1 MTWSGSKPAWRR
13 RALMMAA
20 LACAFSVSTTVG
32 AARPSGQAAQA
43 PQAAQ
48 GDDGLTFNVDSVT
61 MFFQVAEPAAADF
74 EAFMVK
80 VKEVL
85 TKSDKPERK
94 QQAASWKMF
103 VKLEAATNGILTYIW
118 ILDPVAKGVSYDL
131 FKILAEGLPPDQVQ
145 EIYKKVGPSIKG
157 ISKSVIKIMGD
168 TPPAH

>member
-32 AARPSGQAAQA
+32 AAKPSGQAAQA
-43 PQAAQ
+43 PA

-74 EAFMVK
+74 EAFMGK

-85 TKSDKPERK
+85 SKSDKPERK
-94 QQAASWKMF
+94 AQAASWKLF

-145 EIYKKVGPSIKG
+145 EIYKKVGPNIKG

-168 TPPAH
+168 PAPAH